1 MPHIGIKRHTPAI
14 RMQRLKKLIIKEKV
28 VFPKPLIMPRR
39 TVLVYKNGQIQESV
53 RIKLPASGLLNRKI
67 PIHFPDISRKI
78 QQKHPR
84 NMQEQAIFEMIAWS
98 LRFSFISWISATVG
112 RSMEDTALVIAEGNR
127 IQGSAIPVRTP
138 YTCKDREEDIPEYWR
153 KTGMDT
159 ASILCRMFNNTRLA
173 VRGKA
178 CLKSLERW
186 MQKVLAESKF
196 CTCFEAVWCIEYRQ

>member
-1 MPHIGIKRHTPAI
+1 MRRSIQHKNKKIWLISRPVRYPFMLHIGIKRHTPAI

-84 NMQEQAIFEMIAWS
+84 NMQEQAIFEMIA
-98 LRFSFISWISATVG
+98 
-112 RSMEDTALVIAEGNR
+112 
-127 IQGSAIPVRTP
+127 
-138 YTCKDREEDIPEYWR
+138 
-153 KTGMDT
+153 
-159 ASILCRMFNNTRLA
+159 
-173 VRGKA
+173 
-178 CLKSLERW
+178 
-186 MQKVLAESKF
+186 
-196 CTCFEAVWCIEYRQ
+196 